1 MASFQ
6 TSWNLKQLYAS
17 LEDPQIERDVK
28 TIEREVRAF
37 AKKYRRNHAFT
48 KNKKALLKA
57 LQDSKKLSEKTSS
70 GKPLM
75 YVMYVKELDSENE
88 KARALLQQYSE
99 RLTKA
104 SNEILFFDL
113 AVGKLDSKLQKAVLK
128 DPAFKEFHYVL
139 KRWFESARHQLTE
152 PEERIMS
159 LKNTPAYDL
168 WVDGLEKSLNK
179 KTVEFRGK
187 ELPIAEAQ
195 NLVSTL
201 EVEDR
206 RALHE
211 KMLEGFKAV
220 SDFAES
226 EINAIVT
233 NKKIND
239 ELRKYP
245 QPYSATIL
253 GYENNEK
260 SVLRLVE
267 TVTRYMHLSQRF
279 YEVKRKLLKLPY
291 LTYADRAVHMKTSAK
306 KIPFEEAVRTVGNV
320 FESVHPR
327 YRAILDRFLENGQID
342 VYAKKGKTSGAYCS
356 HNYSLPTFVL
366 LNHVDEMSSLLT
378 LAHEM
383 GHAIHSERSKVQ
395 GVLYESYSTSVAE
408 TASTLFETLVFE
420 DLFEKLPEPE
430 KIAALHNRIQ
440 EDVQTIFRQIAFFN
454 FELDLHK
461 AVRGEGFV
469 SKEKIAE
476 LLNRHMHT
484 YLGDAVKLTPD
495 DGYFFVT
502 VSHFRR
508 FFYVYSYAYG
518 QLISKAIVKKYKAD
532 HSYVETFDKFLSAG
546 GSKSPE
552 AIFKEIGIDVMK
564 PEFFELGLKEIE
576 EEIDTLE
583 RLTKNK

>member
-1 MASFQ
+1 MTTFP
-6 TSWNLKQLYAS
+6 TSWNLKQLYSS
-17 LEDPQIERDVK
+17 LEDPHIERDMK
-28 TIEREVRAF
+28 TLEREARAF
-37 AKKYRRNHAFT
+37 AKKYRCNHTFT
-48 KNKKALLKA
+48 KNKKALLRA
-57 LQDSKKLSEKTSS
+57 LQDSKKLSEKISS

-88 KARALLQQYSE
+88 RARALLQQYSE

-104 SNEILFFDL
+104 GNEVLFFDL
-113 AVGKLDSKLQKAVLK
+113 AVGKLDPKLQKAVLK
-128 DPAFKEFHYVL
+128 DPAFKEFHYLL

-152 PEERIMS
+152 PEEKIMS

-168 WVDGLEKSLNK
+168 WVEGLEKSLNK
-179 KTVEFRGK
+179 KTVAFKGK

-195 NLVSTL
+195 NLISTL

-206 RALHE
+206 RVLHG
-211 KMLEGFKAV
+211 KMLEGLKEV

-233 NKKIND
+233 NKKVND

-245 QPYSATIL
+245 KPYSATIL

-267 TVTRYMHLSQRF
+267 TVTKYMHLSRRF
-279 YEVKRKLLKLPY
+279 YEIKRRLLKLPH
-291 LTYADRAVHMKTSAK
+291 LTYADRAVHIKTHTK
-306 KIPFEEAVRTVGNV
+306 KVSFDEAVHVVGDV
-320 FESVHPR
+320 FERVHPR
-327 YRAILDRFLENGQID
+327 YRAILDRFLKNGQID
-342 VYAKKGKTSGAYCS
+342 VYPKKGKSSGAYCS
-356 HNYSLPTFVL
+356 HNYGLPTFVL
-366 LNHVDEMSSLLT
+366 LNHVEDMNSLLT

-408 TASTLFETLVFE
+408 TASTLFETLVF
-420 DLFEKLPEPE
+420 DDIFEKLPEPE

-440 EDVQTIFRQIAFFN
+440 EDVQTIFRQVAFFN
-454 FELDLHK
+454 FELDLHM
-461 AVRGEGFV
+461 AVRKEGYV
-469 SKEKIAE
+469 SKERIAE
-476 LLNRHMHT
+476 LLNYHMHA
-484 YLGDAVKLTPD
+484 YLGDAVKLNPD

-532 HSYVETFDKFLSAG
+532 RTYVDVFDKFLSAG

-552 AIFKEIGIDVMK
+552 AIFKDIGIDVMK
-564 PEFFELGLKEIE
+564 PEFFELGLKELE
-576 EEIDTLE
+576 EEITTLE
-583 RLTKNK
+583 KLVR